1 MNKKNKNSNFISI
14 IVPVYNEENNIRFLI
29 KRLLNLNFPKDKY
42 EIIVVDNNSKDD
54 TPEII
59 KKYKVIYLNEKK
71 QSSYATRN
79 RGAKKAKGNILA
91 FIDGD
96 CVPDKEWLKNANTHF
111 INNKNVDII
120 AGDITLS
127 INYSIPLKL
136 IDIYQ
141 LITMGERQ
149 RNSEKEGKCS
159 GGNLIVKRKIFE
171 KIGYF
176 DKRLISGGDGEW
188 TKRATQYGFKI
199 RYYEDV
205 KIYHPPEGFFSLFKR
220 SIRIGYGIA
229 QIHYLLHRSFNLSA
243 LDDNR
248 SKNIIHRG
256 LEIYYRSIRLFW
268 NSYKQGK
275 INKGKLLLLIFLSI
289 LLKSVLFYG
298 IVKGILFSKLH
309 RKFE

>member
-1 MNKKNKNSNFISI
+1 MSKKNKNSNFISV
-14 IVPVYNEENNIRFLI
+14 IVPVYNEEKNIRSLI
-29 KRLLNLNFPKDKY
+29 ERLLDLNFPRNKY
-42 EIIVVDNNSKDD
+42 EVIVVDNNSKDN
-54 TPEII
+54 TSEIV
-59 KKYKVIYLNEKK
+59 KEFQVIYLCEKK
-71 QSSYATRN
+71 QSSYAARN
-79 RGAKKAKGNILA
+79 KGIKESKGDILA

-96 CVPDKEWLKNANTHF
+96 CIPDKDWLKNAITHF
-111 INNKNVDII
+111 INEDVDII
-120 AGDITLS
+120 AGNIILS

-136 IDIYQ
+136 MDIYQ
-141 LITMGERQ
+141 LIAMGERQ
-149 RNSEKEGKCS
+149 RNSEKEGKCA
-159 GGNLIVKRKIFE
+159 GGNLIVKKETFE

-176 DKRLISGGDGEW
+176 DERLISGGDGEW

-205 KIYHPPEGFFSLFKR
+205 KIYHPPEGFLSLFKR

-248 SKNIIHRG
+248 SMNIIQRS

-268 NSYKQGK
+268 NSHKQGK
-275 INKGKLLLLIFLSI
+275 INKGKLLLLVFLSI
-289 LLKSVLFYG
+289 LLKSASFYG
-298 IVKGILFSKLH
+298 IVKGFLFLKLY

>member
-1 MNKKNKNSNFISI
+1 MSKKNNNSNFISV
-14 IVPVYNEENNIRFLI
+14 IVPVYNEEKNIRSLI
-29 KRLLNLNFPKDKY
+29 ERLLDLNFPRNKY
-42 EIIVVDNNSKDD
+42 EVIVVDNNSKDN
-54 TPEII
+54 TSEII
-59 KKYKVIYLNEKK
+59 KEFQVIYLCEEK
-71 QSSYATRN
+71 QSSYAARN
-79 RGAKKAKGNILA
+79 KGIKESKGDILA

-96 CVPDKEWLKNANTHF
+96 CIPDKDWLKNAIAHF
-111 INNKNVDII
+111 INEDVDIM
-120 AGDITLS
+120 AGNIILS
-127 INYSIPLKL
+127 INYSIPLKI

-141 LITMGERQ
+141 LIAMGERQ
-149 RNSEKEGKCS
+149 RNSEKEGKCA
-159 GGNLIVKRKIFE
+159 GGNLIVKKEIFK

-176 DKRLISGGDGEW
+176 DERLISGGDGEW

-248 SKNIIHRG
+248 SMNIIQRS

-275 INKGKLLLLIFLSI
+275 INKGKLLLLVFLSI
-289 LLKSVLFYG
+289 LLKSASFYG
-298 IVKGILFSKLH
+298 IVKGFLFLKLY

>member
-1 MNKKNKNSNFISI
+1 MSKKNKNSNFISV
-14 IVPVYNEENNIRFLI
+14 IVPVYNEEKNIRFI
-29 KRLLNLNFPKDKY
+29 IESLLCLNYPKNKY
-42 EIIVVDNNSKDD
+42 EIIVVDNNSKDN
-54 TPEII
+54 TSEII
-59 KKYKVIYLNEKK
+59 KEFQVIYLCEKK
-71 QSSYATRN
+71 QSSYAARN
-79 RGAKKAKGNILA
+79 KGIKESKGDILA

-96 CVPDKEWLKNANTHF
+96 CIPDKDWLKNATTHF
-111 INNKNVDII
+111 INEDIDII
-120 AGDITLS
+120 AGNIILS

-149 RNSEKEGKCS
+149 KDSEKEGKCA
-159 GGNLIVKRKIFE
+159 GGNLIVKKEIFE

-176 DKRLISGGDGEW
+176 DERLISGGDGEW

-199 RYYEDV
+199 RYYEDA

-248 SKNIIHRG
+248 SMNIIQRG
-256 LEIYYRSIRLFW
+256 LEIHYRSIRLFW
-268 NSYKQGK
+268 NNYKQGK
-275 INKGKLLLLIFLSI
+275 INKGKLLVLIFLSI
-289 LLKSVLFYG
+289 LLKSASFYG
-298 IVKGILFSKLH
+298 IVKGFLFLKLY